1 MTRQQRTS
9 PSFATGRLLPL
20 TVALVVLGLL
30 VIGVFESGVLDS
42 GRNGGERAS
51 ESWAY
56 RSAEYEQAVSKAIAW
71 VDRLHIDPVAL
82 REHGIKGKKKLAEAI
97 AVYSLV
103 LRYEDDPDDVRR
115 FRSRIL
121 ELAATTDRPDY
132 HNMGTCDAKEF
143 KQDSMSY
150 LRVMWLLKR
159 AGLDTSGYL
168 DALQSAKERFDAH
181 ISERGAWQRAM
192 FARYY
197 DDFGL
202 EKPPAL
208 SAHQLDSG
216 VVAARLPV
224 EQYDRFRAY
233 QLTHEIFVAFHYG
246 SAADQTTFTPQDL
259 AYLAGVLPPL
269 IDRNIELGDA
279 DLLSELVTSMAL
291 LGLRVH
297 PATKR
302 GVDYLLEHQN
312 ADGTWGDYEAERA
325 RMGDLVD
332 QHLYL
337 HTTVAAVQALL
348 EAYERS
354 PRPSASR

>member
-1 MTRQQRTS
+1 MTRPRTS
-9 PSFATGRLLPL
+9 PSFATGRLVP
-20 TVALVVLGLL
+20 LVVAAAVALGLL
-30 VIGVFESGVLDS
+30 VIGLFWSG
-42 GRNGGERAS
+42 AS
-51 ESWAY
+51 DSWAY
-56 RSAEYEQAVSKAIAW
+56 RTAEYDQAIGKAMAW

-103 LRYEDDPDDVRR
+103 LRYEDDPDEVRR
-115 FRSRIL
+115 FRSRIV

-132 HNMGTCDAKEF
+132 HDMNTCDAREF

-150 LRVMWLLKR
+150 LRVMWLLQR
-159 AGLDTSGYL
+159 AELDTSGYV
-168 DALQSAKERFDAH
+168 DALRSAKERFDAH
-181 ISERGAWQRAM
+181 FSERGPWQRAM

-202 EKPPAL
+202 EKPPTL
-208 SAHQLDSG
+208 SADSLGSG
-216 VVAARLPV
+216 VVAVRLPV

-246 SAADQTTFTPQDL
+246 YVEEQTTFTPQDV
-259 AYLAGVLPPL
+259 AYLAEVLPPL
-269 IDRNIELGDA
+269 IDRNIELDDA
-279 DLLSELVTSMAL
+279 DLLSELVTAMAL
-291 LGLRVH
+291 LGLRDH
-297 PATKR
+297 PVTKR
-302 GVDYLLEHQN
+302 GVDYLLGHQN
-312 ADGTWGDYEAERA
+312 ADGTWGDYETERA

-348 EAYERS
+348 ETYERA
-354 PRPSASR
+354 PRSDTGS